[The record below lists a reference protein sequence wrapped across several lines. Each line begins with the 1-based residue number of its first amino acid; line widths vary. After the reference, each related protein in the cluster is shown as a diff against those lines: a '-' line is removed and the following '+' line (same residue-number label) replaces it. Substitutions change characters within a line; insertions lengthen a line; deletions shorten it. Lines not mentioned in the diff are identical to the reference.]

1 MQGST
6 NDPQHRSPPPEFEH
20 PGGGEQR
27 FANGEWAEET
37 LAEFRQGFDNLARIG
52 PAVTIFGSAR
62 IPPDSYYYRA
72 TVAIAERLAEAG
84 FAIISGGGPGI
95 MEAANR
101 GGYSRGVETVGLN
114 IDLPEE
120 QEPNAYQ
127 TLPLYF
133 THFFARKVMFV
144 KYATAYVV
152 LPGGF
157 GTLDELVESL
167 TLQQTGKAERFPTIL
182 VGSEF
187 WSGLVH
193 WFEDT
198 LLAHGT
204 ISPEDL
210 HLFQVID
217 DPDEIVAAISDFYRE
232 KRAEV
237 ESAPAS
243 GGDRPIR

>member
-1 MQGST
+1 MDESQG
-6 NDPQHRSPPPEFEH
+6 RGPPPEFAH
-20 PGGGEQR
+20 PREGEQR
-27 FANGEWAEET
+27 FTNGDWNEET
-37 LAEFRQGFDNLARIG
+37 MAEFRQGFESLADIG

-62 IPPDSYYYRA
+62 IPPGSYYYRA
-72 TVAIAERLAEAG
+72 TVEIAERLARAG

-101 GGYSRGVETVGLN
+101 GGREGGAESVGLN

-120 QEPNAYQ
+120 QAANGYQ
-127 TLPLYF
+127 TRSLYF

-157 GTLDELVESL
+157 GTLDELVEAL

-182 VGSEF
+182 VGREF
-187 WSGLVH
+187 WRGLID

-204 ISPEDL
+204 ISSEDL
-210 HLFQVID
+210 ELFQVID
-217 DPDEIVAAISDFYRE
+217 DPDEVVAAISDFYRE
-232 KRAEV
+232 RRRGLVRALQ
-237 ESAPAS
+237 A
-243 GGDRPIR
+243 DRRSEF

>member
-1 MQGST
+1 MDETQGRGS
-6 NDPQHRSPPPEFEH
+6 PPEFEH
-20 PGGGEQR
+20 PREGEQR
-27 FANGEWAEET
+27 FTNGAWNEET
-37 LAEFRQGFDNLARIG
+37 MAEFRQGFEALAEIG

-62 IPPDSYYYRA
+62 IPPGSYYYRA
-72 TVAIAERLAEAG
+72 TVEIAERLSRSG

-101 GGYSRGVETVGLN
+101 GGQEGGGESIGLN

-120 QEPNAYQ
+120 QEPNGHQ
-127 TLPLYF
+127 SLSLYF

-157 GTLDELVESL
+157 GTLDELVEAL

-182 VGSEF
+182 VGREF
-187 WSGLVH
+187 WGGLIN

-204 ISPEDL
+204 ISAADL
-210 HLFQVID
+210 ELFQVID
-217 DPDEIVAAISDFYRE
+217 DPDEVVAAISDFYHERRRGLQRALEADRRRE
-232 KRAEV
+232 F
-237 ESAPAS
+237 
-243 GGDRPIR
+243 

>member
-1 MQGST
+1 MDDSQ
-6 NDPQHRSPPPEFEH
+6 DRAPAAEFEH
-20 PGGGEQR
+20 PRAGEQR
-27 FANGEWAEET
+27 FTNGEWNEET
-37 LAEFRQGFDNLARIG
+37 MAEFRQGFQSLSTIG

-72 TVAIAERLAEAG
+72 TVAIAERLARAG

-101 GGYSRGVETVGLN
+101 GGRDGGAESVGLN
-114 IDLPEE
+114 IDLPQE
-120 QEPNAYQ
+120 QDPNPYQ

-152 LPGGF
+152 FPGGF
-157 GTLDELVESL
+157 GTLDELVEAL

-182 VGSEF
+182 VGSDF
-187 WSGLVH
+187 WKGLLD

-198 LLAHGT
+198 LVAHGT
-204 ISPEDL
+204 IDAADL
-210 HLFQVID
+210 ELFQVID
-217 DPDEIVAAISDFYRE
+217 DPDEIVAAVSDFYHGWRGGLGRAGESERHRE
-232 KRAEV
+232 F
-237 ESAPAS
+237 
-243 GGDRPIR
+243 